1 VLQPSSPIYCLSD
14 HFQLHL
20 LQLPCLAA
28 ASGTPKE
35 LSLWARFLRAA
46 SDQEFDRLAKE
57 APIMANAVNELDRIS
72 SDPLARRRAQ
82 EREDSIRMYEDSLAV
97 SRREG
102 KAEGKAEFVLKLLT
116 LRFGGCDE
124 RRTRPQCLP
133 DRVGYVC

>member
-1 VLQPSSPIYCLSD
+1 
-14 HFQLHL
+14 
-20 LQLPCLAA
+20 
-28 ASGTPKE
+28 
-35 LSLWARFLRAA
+35 
-46 SDQEFDRLAKE
+46 
-57 APIMANAVNELDRIS
+57 MANAVNELDRIS